1 MSMNAKGNKLT
12 AVVDQIEDAFQE
24 LKRVLK
30 GIQFGPDTDRDM
42 DLPASSGRRGI
53 PGERVFAL
61 REATHIPVEA
71 EDHPETEALHL
82 GSRVSPLEAD
92 EIIKKVEK
100 IQRDTEVMERLE
112 KVERQ
117 NRRITLIGA
126 MFLSLMTICLSVFAF
141 LLVQTRSLDKGQIGA
156 VSSAPLVQESSAP
169 VAGQGHSA
177 PAASPAVS
185 PKNPEL
191 QATAKYVGS
200 ATSNK
205 YHYSDCKWAKTIVP
219 EKLVRFPSAEE
230 AQAKGYI
237 PCPVC
242 KPPLKD
248 DTGAPK
254 SENN

>member
-126 MFLSLMTICLSVFAF
+126 MFLSLITICMSVLAF
-141 LLVQTRSLDKGQIGA
+141 LMLQTRSLDKGQMGA
-156 VSSAPLVQESSAP
+156 ISPAPTAKEYSAP
-169 VAGQGHSA
+169 VAGKGQSA
-177 PAASPAVS
+177 PAASEAVIPINPEPQPAV
-185 PKNPEL
+185 
-191 QATAKYVGS
+191 KYVGS

-205 YHYSDCKWAKTIVP
+205 YHYPDCKWAQTIP
-219 EKLVRFPSAEE
+219 PKKLVSFHAAEE
-230 AQAKGYI
+230 AQAEGYR
-237 PCPVC
+237 PCPAC
-242 KPPLKD
+242 KAPLQE
-248 DTGAPK
+248 DTEAPK
-254 SENN
+254 SKTD